1 MGSVCGK
8 PSSAVK
14 DSKESPKQRE
24 LIRKT
29 SELRVARAISSKR
42 NESFSLMEK
51 KLENGDLQIGLADK
65 RVNGSLRMRP
75 DFHEKRRESFE
86 DVSNFRSMRSLP
98 RAAEGE
104 QVAAGWP
111 SWLVAVA
118 GEAIRGW
125 LPRSAD
131 TFEKL
136 DMVLLWSCFLIAL
149 HKSLDNVLD
158 SGKIWSSL
166 CAYEIEVHDY
176 SNICRLGCIQGFF

>member
-1 MGSVCGK
+1 MGCVCGK

-14 DSKESPKQRE
+14 DSEESPKQRE

-42 NESFSLMEK
+42 NESFSLKE
-51 KLENGDLQIGLADK
+51 KLENGDVKIGLIEK
-65 RVNGSLRMRP
+65 KVNGS
-75 DFHEKRRESFE
+75 RRVRDDYYDKSKENSE
-86 DVSNFRSMRSLP
+86 DLSNFPCMGNLP
-98 RAAEGE
+98 KAIEGE

-125 LPRSAD
+125 IPRKAD

-136 DMVLLWSCFLIAL
+136 DKVLFC
-149 HKSLDNVLD
+149 
-158 SGKIWSSL
+158 SSL
-166 CAYEIEVHDY
+166 LNSLQNVWIIFLAV
-176 SNICRLGCIQGFF
+176 